1 MCSSPLSQPQPH
13 QLARQPTKDN
23 SDGPD
28 VTSLRARLKAL
39 STSQAAERK
48 KTVVKQVQEQDGN
61 PDQPLQTPEKP
72 AFLGVTTAFFTG
84 PMTVSKVPKASKAL
98 PPRNKAATTPQVPHG
113 RAAACQPRTGGD
125 RELQT
130 RQQQPPQQPPQ
141 QPQHQQRAQS
151 PPRGFHVADSS
162 TAQDLI
168 GKSAQPPDT
177 IL

>member
-1 MCSSPLSQPQPH
+1 MYSSPLSQPQPH

-23 SDGPD
+23 SGGPD

-61 PDQPLQTPEKP
+61 PDQPLQTPVKP
-72 AFLGVTTAFFTG
+72 KFLDVTTAFFSG
-84 PMTVSKVPKASKAL
+84 PMTVSNPSKAL
-98 PPRNKAATTPQVPHG
+98 PPRKKAAPTPQLPHG

-130 RQQQPPQQPPQ
+130 RQQQPPQQP
-141 QPQHQQRAQS
+141 QHQQPAQS
-151 PPRGFHVADSS
+151 PPRGFNVADSP

-168 GKSAQPPDT
+168 GKFAQPPNT